1 MQRIDEPAATLAERI
16 RRLDDGLRST
26 SAIARALA
34 TSTAYVRV
42 VLRQRRNGESKHDV
56 AYRSDADVKA
66 RRAAK
71 MRREY
76 NAVPAAE
83 RRVIRDQYCMEVL
96 RSGGM
101 RTAAERDR
109 ARSEAHAVV
118 RKRGREIL
126 AGRRDGGG
134 QTE

>member
-1 MQRIDEPAATLAERI
+1 MQRIDEQPATLAERI
-16 RRLDDGLRST
+16 RRLDDGRRST
-26 SAIARALA
+26 GDIARTLA

-42 VLRQRRNGESKHDV
+42 VLRQRRGGESKYDV
-56 AYRSDADVKA
+56 AYRSDAEVKA

-71 MRREY
+71 VRHMY

-83 RRVIRDQYCMEVL
+83 RQSIRSGHYQQVM

-101 RTAAERDR
+101 RTVAQRER
-109 ARSEAHAVV
+109 ACSEANAMI

-134 QTE
+134 QAE